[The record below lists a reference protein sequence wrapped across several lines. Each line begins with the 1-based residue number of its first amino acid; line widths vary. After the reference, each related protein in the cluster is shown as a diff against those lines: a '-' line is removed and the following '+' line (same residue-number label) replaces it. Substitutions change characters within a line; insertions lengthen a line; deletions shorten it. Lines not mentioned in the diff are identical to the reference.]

1 MEVLG
6 CREEGVSEVPEFV
19 LFEVFGGE
27 ALSIVDLVAE
37 DKRVVL
43 VDQLR

>member
-1 MEVLG
+1 MEVLS

-19 LFEVFGGE
+19 LFEVFGAE
-27 ALSIVDLVAE
+27 ALSIVDLVTE
-37 DKRVVL
+37 DKWIVL